1 MASQKYLGL
10 DYGDKNIGLSL
21 GFLGSMAVP
30 YKILANISQN
40 NVIEELQKI
49 IIAENIDGVVIGM
62 PTSLSGNMN
71 ERANITLKF
80 IQAAKEKLTVPVF
93 TVDESFT
100 SQLYTKQGVTKD
112 IDKYSATAILETFLA
127 QNESKL

>member
-1 MASQKYLGL
+1 MAGQKYLGL

-21 GFLGSMAVP
+21 GVLGSMAVP

-49 IIAENIDGVVIGM
+49 IIAENIDGVVIGV

-71 ERANITLKF
+71 ERADITLKF
-80 IQAAKEKLTVPVF
+80 IQAAKEKLAVPVF